1 MLMQT
6 HLYQEL
12 PVYQDT
18 QIGALKAI
26 ALKLTNDFNFDYQEV
41 LSSLLA
47 SAGEQTQTINDQA
60 ILTYGHVTSLTEPV
74 VIGFDFGKALPWAA
88 GHQISQAIVLLVPVD
103 TAEATIQDRLQTISA
118 AIAQDQDLK
127 TMTQTATAAIAYSC
141 SQ

>member
-60 ILTYGHVTSLTEPV
+60 ILTYGRVTSLTEPV

-103 TAEATIQDRLQTISA
+103 TAEATIQDRLHTISA

-127 TMTQTATAAIAYSC
+127 TMTQTATAAIA
-141 SQ
+141 

>member
-88 GHQISQAIVLLVPVD
+88 GHQISQASVLLVPVD

-127 TMTQTATAAIAYSC
+127 TMTQTATAAIA
-141 SQ
+141 

>member
-103 TAEATIQDRLQTISA
+103 TAEATIQDRLQAISA

-127 TMTQTATAAIAYSC
+127 TMTQTATAAIA
-141 SQ
+141 

>member
-26 ALKLTNDFNFDYQEV
+26 TLKLTNDFNFDYQEV

-47 SAGEQTQTINDQA
+47 CAGELTQTINDQA

-103 TAEATIQDRLQTISA
+103 TAEATIQDRLQTLSV

-127 TMTQTATAAIAYSC
+127 TMAQTATAAIA
-141 SQ
+141 

>member
-26 ALKLTNDFNFDYQEV
+26 ALKLTNDFNFDYQEL

-127 TMTQTATAAIAYSC
+127 TMTQTATAAIA
-141 SQ
+141 

>member
-26 ALKLTNDFNFDYQEV
+26 ALKLTNDFNFDYQAV

-127 TMTQTATAAIAYSC
+127 TMTQTATAAIA
-141 SQ
+141 